1 MQTVTGNS
9 GTGISRTVLADDDVA
24 GHSFH
29 IGRRHVH
36 APDGTPAVIDW
47 RAPVARPF
55 YPASAT
61 DPMNPGRPPRL
72 GVSRGGPTAHEGQL
86 FAEAGAG
93 AGAPGPD
100 PSGPSAATPPD
111 P

>member
-47 RAPVARPF
+47 RAPGSRPF
-55 YPASAT
+55 YPASA
-61 DPMNPGRPPRL
+61 PPPLNPAPRRRL
-72 GVSRGGPTAHEGQL
+72 GVSRGGPTASADEP
-86 FAEAGAG
+86 FSARAGPPA
-93 AGAPGPD
+93 
-100 PSGPSAATPPD
+100 PSGPKEPTRPSPS
-111 P
+111 